1 MRKVPLPV
9 QPELLLVVDRVQP
22 PQTTPFVMTRTVPGV
37 PLAVPLT
44 PPLVPVVSV
53 SVFPAGVADV
63 TVYVIEPVT
72 WLAELV
78 FNEAVPAGGGT
89 WLAELVFNEAVP
101 AGGGTETKHGPKL
114 KKPKPVMLSGS
125 LAPLTLVSLNW
136 VKKFSWLAGPMPPT
150 SWASQ
155 FPLVVVSTVVVGVRV
170 PQLKIAAARAN
181 RVRIATF
188 FMDVLRI
195 VTITKN
201 REMRAGP
208 SMDVRVS

>member
-9 QPELLLVVDRVQP
+9 QPELLLVLDRVQP

-53 SVFPAGVADV
+53 SVFPGGVADV
-63 TVYVIEPVT
+63 TVYVIEPV
-72 WLAELV
+72 
-78 FNEAVPAGGGT
+78 T

-188 FMDVLRI
+188 FMDVL
-195 VTITKN
+195 
-201 REMRAGP
+201 GL
-208 SMDVRVS
+208 